1 MAEIK
6 LLLEKIAASPKP
18 TVLLLGES
26 GTGKGLIAQ
35 EIHRWGS
42 RSRRPFQSII
52 CSALPET
59 LLESELFGY
68 ESGAFTDARQRKKG
82 LLEMAAGGTVFL
94 DEIGEISHVLQLKLL
109 QFLEE
114 RVFKRLGGT
123 DAIRIDV
130 RVIAATN
137 RDLDQAVQ
145 ERSFRPDL
153 YYRLAVL
160 PVRVPPLRDRRGD
173 VPLLVDHFITVF
185 NSLFAK
191 RVRGVAGD
199 ALARLEDHGWPG
211 NVREL
216 RNAVERAMLL
226 CEGSRLA
233 ASDFP
238 DLVAPQA
245 SQPAY
250 QLPPEGIDLHRLETD
265 LVRQAVARSGG
276 NRTRAARLLG
286 LSRHQLRSRLAKL
299 HAASDQGAEPPA

>member
-6 LLLEKIAASPKP
+6 RLLEKIAASPDP

-26 GTGKGLIAQ
+26 GTGKGLIAH
-35 EIHRWGS
+35 ELHHWGA
-42 RSRRPFQSII
+42 RRRRPFQSII

-59 LLESELFGY
+59 LLESELFGH
-68 ESGAFTDARQRKKG
+68 EAGAFTDARQRKKG

-94 DEIGEISHVLQLKLL
+94 DEIGEISHALQLKLL
-109 QFLEE
+109 HFLEE

-123 DAIRIDV
+123 DDIRINV

-137 RDLDQAVQ
+137 RDLDRAIQ
-145 ERSFRPDL
+145 EHSFRPDL

-160 PVRVPPLRDRRGD
+160 PVQVPPLRERPGD
-173 VPLLVDHFITVF
+173 VPLLVDHFIAVF
-185 NSLFAK
+185 NATFGKSI
-191 RVRGVAGD
+191 RGISRD

-226 CEGSRLA
+226 SEGSRLTIPDFENVA
-233 ASDFP
+233 AP
-238 DLVAPQA
+238 LT
-245 SQPAY
+245 SQRAAY
-250 QLPPEGIDLHRLETD
+250 ELPPEGIDLRHLERD
-265 LVRQAVARSGG
+265 LVRQALARSRG

-299 HAASDQGAEPPA
+299 DTESE